1 MNQSIAKTF
10 GKKMDTYHDTTND
23 TVVGIASA
31 HHCPPRNVRMVRPDE
46 ACNHIFRQ
54 GLIFTVIDTVAR
66 NVLFSKAGPFQ
77 CFFLGWCLELK
88 IGLPTTATAEKEPSF
103 FVFRVWNSNCKCR
116 KGRWAQRS
124 RAHTNE
130 GGKYSTYAVSVARR
144 KLFLRDDLKC
154 TARLISPSTWSTSVP
169 SFLETNDAKRSL
181 VYGTI
186 SSFEQVHVFLM

>member
-77 CFFLGWCLELK
+77 CFFLG
-88 IGLPTTATAEKEPSF
+88 
-103 FVFRVWNSNCKCR
+103 
-116 KGRWAQRS
+116 
-124 RAHTNE
+124 
-130 GGKYSTYAVSVARR
+130 
-144 KLFLRDDLKC
+144 
-154 TARLISPSTWSTSVP
+154 
-169 SFLETNDAKRSL
+169 
-181 VYGTI
+181 
-186 SSFEQVHVFLM
+186 